1 MAADRILVVTTSH
14 GELGATGH
22 RTGLWLEELATPY
35 FALLDAGAAIT
46 LASIRGGSIPID
58 PRSIPA
64 GAGQPRGEQP
74 EGLQEVPASV
84 RRFLGDPRAMEAARV
99 SVPVDYIADEQFD
112 AVLLPGGHG
121 AMWDMPESHG
131 LARLV
136 GLHFEKGKVVAAVCH
151 GPAGLVSAK
160 RGDGRPI
167 VEGRRVNCFTN
178 TEEKAVG
185 LAEVVP
191 FLLEDR
197 MTELGGKIERGRDW
211 HPYAVRDRNLITGQ
225 NPQSSALVARHML
238 EALGIGARAAG

>member
-22 RTGLWLEELATPY
+22 RTGVWLEELATPY
-35 FALLDAGAAIT
+35 YALSDAGAGIT
-46 LASIRGGSIPID
+46 LASIWGGSIPID

-64 GAGQPRGEQP
+64 GAGQPGGEQP
-74 EGLQEVPASV
+74 EGLQDVSASV
-84 RRFLGDPRAMEAARV
+84 RRFLGDARAMKAARV
-99 SVPVDYIADEQFD
+99 SVPIDDIADEQFD

-121 AMWDMPESHG
+121 AMWDMPASGG

-136 GLHFEKGKVVAAVCH
+136 GRHFEMGKVVAAVCH

-160 RGDGRPI
+160 RRDGRAI
-167 VEGRRVNCFTN
+167 VEGRRVNGFTN
-178 TEEKAVG
+178 SEEKAVG
-185 LAEVVP
+185 LTEVVP

-197 MTELGGKIERGRDW
+197 MTELGGKLERGPDW

-225 NPQSSALVARHML
+225 NPQSSELVARHVL
-238 EALGIGARAAG
+238 EALGLGARATS